1 MKDDLM
7 GLQVMLNL
15 AHSYHLTQCWPT
27 NDKSPHEHFKKAIKE
42 VRATSMLKKIS
53 SQHKKQC
60 TKNGAWMQL
69 ASAGWRAKGFSTKK
83 QICSEAREKS
93 LAAVK
98 WVAGKTA
105 AAGVKAVFRGSRL
118 AVGTA
123 WARRQ
128 EHQRA
133 DGSANVSAGKLC
145 SLILCDTAPS
155 AACGVELQHKAST

>member
-1 MKDDLM
+1 
-7 GLQVMLNL
+7 
-15 AHSYHLTQCWPT
+15 
-27 NDKSPHEHFKKAIKE
+27 
-42 VRATSMLKKIS
+42 MLKKIS

-60 TKNGAWMQL
+60 TKNGAWMQSV
-69 ASAGWRAKGFSTKK
+69 SAGWRAKGFSTKQ

-155 AACGVELQHKAST
+155 AACGVELQHKASTWMKEKADTKKNKNIFASQMWQFAALIWSMWSSTAFV